1 MTIHGI
7 GVDVCRISRMRSH
20 APDSSFAL
28 RFFSDEERA
37 YLERKGAG
45 LAQSMAGM
53 YAAKE
58 AFAKAVGT
66 GVRGFSLREVEVLHR
81 PDGRP
86 FYRISGEALK
96 IMNSGGMDE
105 MLLSISHDGSLAIA
119 FAVGQGPDNTGE
131 DAFAR
136 PVSGGDDE

>member
-1 MTIHGI
+1 
-7 GVDVCRISRMRSH
+7 MRSH
-20 APDSSFAL
+20 DPDSSFAL

-37 YLERKGAG
+37 YLREKGAG
-45 LAQSMAGM
+45 LAQTMAGM

-81 PDGRP
+81 PGGQP
-86 FYRISGEALK
+86 YYRISGEALR
-96 IMNSGGMDE
+96 IMHSGGMDE
-105 MLLSISHDGSLAIA
+105 MLLSISHDGGLAIA
-119 FAVGQGPDNTGE
+119 FAAGRGPDYPGE

-136 PVSGGDDE
+136 PESGGEDE